1 MDKLKN
7 RLCAPTLASAAIL
20 TLALT
25 GCATGNTDFA
35 GNDTPSAAATAPSTN
50 GNASTNTPDDEE
62 GDSEANGAI
71 LEWAEDV
78 LDYDDG
84 EGMVAGSQGRFEE
97 ASSNSDTYTSQAPG
111 SYTVNAVC
119 RDGGPVTFVVSS
131 NDAEVA
137 RQDVTCDETIVPIQV
152 TTSSE
157 GLKIETSTKSDGA
170 DWAYA
175 LREGVG
181 S

>member
-1 MDKLKN
+1 MDKLMN
-7 RLCAPTLASAAIL
+7 RLSAPTLASAAIL

-50 GNASTNTPDDEE
+50 GNASTNIPDDEE
-62 GDSEANGAI
+62 GDREANGEI
-71 LEWAEDV
+71 LEWAEGV

-84 EGMVAGSQGRFEE
+84 TGMVAGSQGSLE
-97 ASSNSDTYTSQAPG
+97 ASESRNESYTSQAAG
-111 SYTVNAVC
+111 GYTLNAVC
-119 RDGGPVTFVVSS
+119 RDGGDVTFVVTS
-131 NDAEVA
+131 NDAEIA
-137 RQDVTCDETIVPIQV
+137 RQEVTCDETVVPISF
-152 TTSSE
+152 SSSAE
-157 GLKIETSTKSDGA
+157 GVEVMMTAGPDGA

-175 LREGVG
+175 LREGAG

>member
-50 GNASTNTPDDEE
+50 GNASTNIPDDEE
-62 GDSEANGAI
+62 GDREANGEI
-71 LEWAEDV
+71 LEWAEGV

-97 ASSNSDTYTSQAPG
+97 ASSNSDSYTSQSPG

-175 LREGVG
+175 LREGAG